1 MYHNDKPMKT
11 KLAKGASDGIWSQYA
26 IVTGRKER
34 ERGFPDEP
42 TLYKAD
48 AQRDA
53 PEEQG

>member
-1 MYHNDKPMKT
+1 MYHNDKPMKI

-53 PEEQG
+53 PKEQG